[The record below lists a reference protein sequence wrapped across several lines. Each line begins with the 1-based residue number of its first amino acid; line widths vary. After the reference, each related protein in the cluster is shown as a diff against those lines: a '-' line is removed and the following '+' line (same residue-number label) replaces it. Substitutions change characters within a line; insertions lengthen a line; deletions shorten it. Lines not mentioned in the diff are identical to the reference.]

1 MQAAA
6 YVELRMAC
14 DQEFEE
20 HIQEVHIGATGIVID
35 FATGASWQ
43 GCCNL

>member
-1 MQAAA
+1 MHAAA
-6 YVELRMAC
+6 YVELRMAR
-14 DQEFEE
+14 DQEFAE
-20 HIQEVHIGATGIVID
+20 HIQEVHVGATRIVIY